1 MADNSLKSY
10 KKIFTPQGELGKVQK
25 NPQLN
30 FLMNIF
36 NIPRIF
42 GVSGFGDWDVG
53 KHSLCTA
60 FIALY
65 WAKYRKYKA
74 EKRDKLVTLAI
85 THDLHEA
92 VTGDILPFF
101 KTQEVRGMIDDIQDY
116 ITSYFSIEMTT
127 DEKKELKLLDMI
139 SFLYEIHRSNGGNRG
154 EGVKLLGEIE
164 KRQREDIEEYAK
176 RIDISEKNINIFLKE
191 LGIEE

>member
-1 MADNSLKSY
+1 MKPDSY
-10 KKIFTPQGELGKVQK
+10 KKIFTPQGELGRVQK
-25 NPQLN
+25 SPKLN

-65 WAKYRKYKA
+65 WSRLRKYPT
-74 EKRDKLVTLAI
+74 EKRDKLVTLSM

-101 KTQEVRGMIDDIQDY
+101 KTKEVRGMIDTIQND
-116 ITSYFSIEMTT
+116 ITSYFSIVMTKQ
-127 DEKKELKLLDMI
+127 EKEEVKLLDMI
-139 SFLYEIHRSNGGNRG
+139 SFLYEIHASAAGSR
-154 EGVKLLGEIE
+154 EAQVKLLGEIE
-164 KRQREDIEEYAK
+164 KRQRRDILHYAK
-176 RIDISEKNINIFLKE
+176 KVTISETIVNNFLIE
-191 LGIEE
+191 LGIE